1 MKSIMNLE
9 KLLMN
14 VFQKIRHAGIFL
26 TLILSST
33 CQASDYML
41 FISFSMPEKLMIQT
55 LKDASAHKVPVL
67 LNGLIEDSMPKTI
80 KKIMFYTQKVPD
92 LAIQIDPESFQKYQ
106 IKKVPALVSDN
117 GQVFDVVYGNNSLST
132 LIDEI
137 QRKGESA

>member
-1 MKSIMNLE
+1 MNMF
-9 KLLMN
+9 KQIQY
-14 VFQKIRHAGIFL
+14 VCIFL

-33 CQASDYML
+33 CQASDYIL
-41 FISFSMPEKLMIQT
+41 FVSFSMPEKLMVQT
-55 LKDASAHKVPVL
+55 LKDASVHKIPVL
-67 LNGLIEDSMPKTI
+67 LNGLIDGSMPKTI

-92 LAIQIDPESFQKYQ
+92 LAMQIDPESFQKYQ

-117 GQVFDVVYGNNSLST
+117 GQVFDVIYGNNSLST